1 MAEIKFVNITK
12 YYGTT
17 KVLENLNLSVRDGEF
32 LVLVGPS
39 GCGKSTTL
47 RLLAGLEELTS
58 GDILIDG
65 EVVNDIAPKDR
76 NISMVFQ
83 NYALYPHM
91 TVYENM
97 AFGLKLR
104 KYKKNEIM
112 KMVRETAEILELQDL
127 LKRRPK
133 QLSGGQSQRVA
144 LGRSI
149 VRKPKV
155 FLFDEPLS
163 NLDAKLR
170 TQMRTE
176 IKKLHKSLKTTMI
189 YVTHDQIEAMTM
201 GDRIVVM
208 KDGIIHQIGTPFEIY
223 NNPSD
228 LFVAGFIGSPKINLI
243 EMSLSGSNKLIGTDG
258 GIELNIP
265 DEVYEKCKHQNVKKV
280 IVGIRPE
287 DIFLEKRESCS
298 DPIDVKIDVLEPL
311 GNETLLYVYLQ
322 NVTLICK
329 ESGFIEAKSG
339 ESRSIYFNMKRIKY
353 FNIDTHDALF

>member
-12 YYGTT
+12 YFGTT
-17 KVLENLNLSVRDGEF
+17 KVIENLNLDVRDGEF

-47 RLLAGLEELTS
+47 RLLAGLEELTA
-58 GDILIDG
+58 GEILIDNK
-65 EVVNDIAPKDR
+65 VVNDIAPKDR
-76 NISMVFQ
+76 DISMVFQ

-91 TVYENM
+91 SVYENM

-104 KYKKNEIM
+104 RYNKNEIE
-112 KMVRETAEILELQDL
+112 KMVAETAEILELQYL
-127 LKRRPK
+127 LNRKPK

-144 LGRSI
+144 LGRAI

-176 IKKLHKSLKTTMI
+176 IKKLHTRLKTTMV
-189 YVTHDQIEAMTM
+189 YVTHDQVEAMTM

-208 KDGIIHQIGTPFEIY
+208 KDGIIHQIGTPMEVY

-228 LFVAGFIGSPKINLI
+228 LFVAGFIGSPKMNLL
-243 EMSLSGSNKLIGTDG
+243 EMSLVNSDLLIGIDG
-258 GIELNIP
+258 KIELNVPKEIN
-265 DEVYEKCKHQNVKKV
+265 DYLRSHYVKKIV
-280 IVGIRPE
+280 IGIRPE
-287 DIFLEKRESCS
+287 DIYLKRGKSCS
-298 DPIDVKIDVLEPL
+298 NPIEGIIDLIEPL
-311 GNETLLYVYLQ
+311 GNETLLHVNIQ
-322 NVTLICK
+322 NVIFVCK
-329 ESGFIEAKSG
+329 KMGFIDATQG
-339 ESRSIYFNMKRIKY
+339 DLISIYFDLKQLKY
-353 FNIDTHDALF
+353 FDVATQKAIC